1 MKSKRKIQFYKL
13 IQIKKNRLKEQG
25 PDHKK
30 NKIEWWLWN
39 VAREGTKNNKEREKK
54 KKKFNHRQ
62 TTRD

>member
-30 NKIEWWLWN
+30 
-39 VAREGTKNNKEREKK
+39 TKLKGGCEMLQGKAQKTMKKERRR

-62 TTRD
+62 TTRN